1 MESKEEDL
9 KQNEGFDVVADFRG
23 FEKSS
28 YDKWHTLYENIKDDR
43 KYIAGDQNDK
53 VDKKLIGDNVTE
65 CRLNVV
71 GNAVRTIVNTYLPNQ
86 YKWSYES
93 QEELTRKADEFLSD
107 IDNNTAAVE
116 ALSNAIAT
124 GLGVLVFSTDYDID
138 GSVKPCLYS
147 ISDVTNVRLDPVA
160 TKLNFADAK
169 RAAIIEL
176 KPKEWIEDT
185 YGVGSFMEKPLIDIQ
200 DNYDHKQYMPL
211 VTYYL
216 KKDNTI
222 NVYKLMGTEIVEQI
236 TLPYSYIPVVPVFGE
251 QIWDDGKLT
260 YCGITRQMRPIQRLI
275 NYAYRQLILR
285 CAKAPK
291 NTWLADTE
299 STEGYGEFYKSSDI
313 SLNPFLKYRAW
324 STDGKRQLPPPTRL
338 PNNFEIDDV
347 NTLMQNAL
355 GLTNTIIGIPAT
367 GLESEVEKSATEALL
382 NQKTFNNNVRAYL
395 YHLRYSMQLIGLVFA
410 EDAMQQPLYGMIK
423 VNVIEGPDEA
433 LKKQEA
439 RVTLQQMGALIT
451 SDVDKQK
458 LLMAEC
464 AVETDNEYV
473 RNFGQMLQ
481 PQPTL
486 MEQEQQQMLEQ
497 ANNEIKSRDQQI
509 LQLQQRIAQ
518 LENDQKINAYSLE
531 REMLLN
537 RQKFEQEKEMKILEA
552 QLEQSNPAE
561 QAKTEAEVVKA
572 ESSVEKELIALRKE
586 QMKAVQQP
594 IVGGNE

>member
-1 MESKEEDL
+1 MENNEELEQTDIIS
-9 KQNEGFDVVADFRG
+9 EFRT
-23 FEKSS
+23 FEKAS
-28 YDKWHTLYENIKDDR
+28 YDRWHTLYENIKDDR
-43 KYIAGDQNDK
+43 KYIAGDQTDK

-71 GNAVRTIVNTYLPNQ
+71 GNAIRTIVNTYLPNQ
-86 YKWSYES
+86 YKWSYEN

-116 ALSNAIAT
+116 ALSNAIGT

-147 ISDVTNVRLDPVA
+147 VSDVTNVRLDPVA

-216 KKDNTI
+216 KKDNVI

-251 QIWDDGKLT
+251 QIWDDGKIT
-260 YCGITRQMRPIQRLI
+260 YCGITKQMRPIQRLI

-299 STEGYGEFYKSSDI
+299 STENYGEFYKNSDI

-395 YHLRYSMQLIGLVFA
+395 YHLRFSMQLIGLLFA
-410 EDAMQQPLYGMIK
+410 EDAMQQPLFGMIK
-423 VNVIEGPDEA
+423 VNVVEGPDEA

-451 SDVDKQK
+451 SDIDKQK

-473 RNFGQMLQ
+473 RNFGQSLQ

-486 MEQEQQQMLEQ
+486 MEQEQQQLLEQ
-497 ANNEIKSRDQQI
+497 ANGEIQNRDQQI
-509 LQLQQRIAQ
+509 IQLQQRIAQ
-518 LENDQKINAYSLE
+518 LEQEQKINAYSLE
-531 REMLLN
+531 REMLLAK
-537 RQKFEQEKEMKILEA
+537 QKFEQEKEMKILEA
-552 QLEQSNPAE
+552 QLAQSNPTE
-561 QAKTEAEVVKA
+561 QAKAEAEVTKA
-572 ESSVEKELIALRKE
+572 RLGVEKEIVALNKE
-586 QMKAVQQP
+586 EIKTGQQFA
-594 IVGGNE
+594 GGNV

>member
-1 MESKEEDL
+1 MENNKELEV
-9 KQNEGFDVVADFRG
+9 NEGFDVVAEFRT

-28 YDKWHTLYENIKDDR
+28 YDKWHSLYENIKDDR
-43 KYIAGDQNDK
+43 KYISGDQNDK

-86 YKWSYES
+86 YKWSYEN
-93 QEELTRKADEFLSD
+93 QEELTQKADEFLSD

-147 ISDVTNVRLDPVA
+147 VSDVTNVRLDPVA

-216 KKDNTI
+216 KKDNVI
-222 NVYKLMGTEIVEQI
+222 NVYKLMGTEVVEQI

-260 YCGITRQMRPIQRLI
+260 YCGITKQMRPIQRLI

-299 STEGYGEFYKSSDI
+299 STENYGEFYKNSDI

-395 YHLRYSMQLIGLVFA
+395 YHLRYSMQLIGLLFA
-410 EDAMQQPLYGMIK
+410 EDSMQQPLFGMIK

-464 AVETDNEYV
+464 SIENDNEYV
-473 RNFGQMLQ
+473 RKFGQMIQ
-481 PQPTL
+481 PQPTML
-486 MEQEQQQMLEQ
+486 EQEQQQMLEQ
-497 ANNEIKSRDQQI
+497 ANNEIKTRDQQI
-509 LQLQQRIAQ
+509 IQLQQRIAQ
-518 LENDQKINAYSLE
+518 LENDQKITAYSLE

-537 RQKFEQEKEMKILEA
+537 DQKHKQELEKLVL
-552 QLEQSNPAE
+552 QERLKNENPAE

-572 ESSVEKELIALRKE
+572 QTSVEKELIALRKE
-586 QMKAVQQP
+586 QVKAMQSPV
-594 IVGGNE
+594 VGGNV

>member
-1 MESKEEDL
+1 
-9 KQNEGFDVVADFRG
+9 
-23 FEKSS
+23 
-28 YDKWHTLYENIKDDR
+28 
-43 KYIAGDQNDK
+43 
-53 VDKKLIGDNVTE
+53 
-65 CRLNVV
+65 
-71 GNAVRTIVNTYLPNQ
+71 
-86 YKWSYES
+86 
-93 QEELTRKADEFLSD
+93 
-107 IDNNTAAVE
+107 
-116 ALSNAIAT
+116 
-124 GLGVLVFSTDYDID
+124 
-138 GSVKPCLYS
+138 
-147 ISDVTNVRLDPVA
+147 
-160 TKLNFADAK
+160 
-169 RAAIIEL
+169 
-176 KPKEWIEDT
+176 
-185 YGVGSFMEKPLIDIQ
+185 MEKPLIDIQ

-216 KKDNTI
+216 KKDNVI

-236 TLPYSYIPVVPVFGE
+236 VLPYSYIPVVPVFGE
-251 QIWDDGKLT
+251 QIWDDDKIT
-260 YCGITRQMRPIQRLI
+260 FCGITKQMRPIQRLI

-299 STEGYGEFYKSSDI
+299 STENYGEFYKNSDV

-367 GLESEVEKSATEALL
+367 GLETDVEKSATEALL

-395 YHLRYSMQLIGLVFA
+395 YHLRYSMQLIGLIFA
-410 EDAMQQPLYGMIK
+410 EDVMQQPLFGLIK

-451 SDVDKQK
+451 NDVDKQK

-486 MEQEQQQMLEQ
+486 MEQQQQQMLEQ
-497 ANNEIKSRDQQI
+497 ANTEIQTRDQQI
-509 LQLQQRIAQ
+509 VQLQQRIAQ

-531 REMLLN
+531 REMMLSKLKH
-537 RQKFEQEKEMKILEA
+537 QQDMEKIAFEKQI
-552 QLEQSNPAE
+552 EQSNPAE

-572 ESSVEKELIALRKE
+572 QSSVEKELIALRKE
-586 QMKAVQQP
+586 QMKAMQP
-594 IVGGNE
+594 KVGGNE

>member
-1 MESKEEDL
+1 MEINEEDNTE
-9 KQNEGFDVVADFRG
+9 QFDVIGDFRT

-28 YDKWHTLYENIKDDR
+28 YDKWNTLYQNIKDDR

-93 QEELTRKADEFLSD
+93 QEELTRKADEFLAD

-299 STEGYGEFYKSSDI
+299 STENYGEFYKSSDI

-537 RQKFEQEKEMKILEA
+537 KQKFEQEQQMKILEA
-552 QLEQSNPAE
+552 QLKQSNPAE
-561 QAKTEAEVVKA
+561 QAKIEAEVVKA
-572 ESSVEKELIALRKE
+572 KSNIEKELIELRKE
-586 QMKAVQQP
+586 QVKAMQP

>member
-1 MESKEEDL
+1 MENNKELEV
-9 KQNEGFDVVADFRG
+9 NEEFDVVKDFKC
-23 FEKSS
+23 FEQSS
-28 YDKWHTLYENIKDDR
+28 YDKWHSLYENIKDDR
-43 KYIAGDQNDK
+43 KYISGDQNDK

-86 YKWSYES
+86 YKWSYEN
-93 QEELTRKADEFLSD
+93 QEELTQKADEFLSD

-116 ALSNAIAT
+116 SLSNAIAT

-147 ISDVTNVRLDPVA
+147 VSDVTNVRLDPVA

-216 KKDNTI
+216 KKDNVI
-222 NVYKLMGTEIVEQI
+222 NVYKLMGTEVVEQI

-260 YCGITRQMRPIQRLI
+260 YCGITQQMRPLQRLI

-299 STEGYGEFYKSSDI
+299 STENYGEFYKNSDI

-395 YHLRYSMQLIGLVFA
+395 YHLRYSMQLIGLLFA
-410 EDAMQQPLYGMIK
+410 ENSMQQPLFGMIK

-464 AVETDNEYV
+464 SIENDNEYV
-473 RNFGQMLQ
+473 RKFGQMIQ
-481 PQPTL
+481 PQPTML
-486 MEQEQQQMLEQ
+486 EQEQQQMLEQ
-497 ANNEIKSRDQQI
+497 ANNEIKNRDQQI
-509 LQLQQRIAQ
+509 IQLQQRIAQ
-518 LENDQKINAYSLE
+518 LENDQKITAYSLE

-537 RQKFEQEKEMKILEA
+537 KQKFEQEKQMKILEA

-572 ESSVEKELIALRKE
+572 QSSVEKELIALRKE
-586 QMKAVQQP
+586 QMKAMQSPV
-594 IVGGNE
+594 VGGNV

>member
-1 MESKEEDL
+1 MENKDDL
-9 KQNEGFDVVADFRG
+9 EQFDVIKDFIT

-28 YDKWHTLYENIKDDR
+28 YDKWNTLYQNIKDDR

-71 GNAVRTIVNTYLPNQ
+71 SNAVRTIVNTYLPNQ

-93 QEELTRKADEFLSD
+93 QEELTRKADEFLAD

-160 TKLNFADAK
+160 TKLNFADSK

-216 KKDNTI
+216 KKDNVI

-236 TLPYSYIPVVPVFGE
+236 MLPYSYIPVVPVFGE
-251 QIWDDGKLT
+251 QIWDDDKIT
-260 YCGITRQMRPIQRLI
+260 FCGITKQMRPIQRLI

-299 STEGYGEFYKSSDI
+299 STENYGEFYKNSDV

-367 GLESEVEKSATEALL
+367 GLETDVEKSATEALL

-395 YHLRYSMQLIGLVFA
+395 YHLRYSMQLIGLIFA
-410 EDAMQQPLYGMIK
+410 EDVMQQPLFGLIK

-451 SDVDKQK
+451 NDVDKQK
-458 LLMAEC
+458 LLIAEC

-486 MEQEQQQMLEQ
+486 MEQQQQQMLEQ
-497 ANNEIKSRDQQI
+497 ANTEIQTRDQQI
-509 LQLQQRIAQ
+509 VQLQQRIAQ

-531 REMLLN
+531 REMMLSKLKH
-537 RQKFEQEKEMKILEA
+537 QQDMEKIAFEKQI
-552 QLEQSNPAE
+552 EQSNPAE

-572 ESSVEKELIALRKE
+572 QSSVEKELIALRKE
-586 QMKAVQQP
+586 QMKAMQP
-594 IVGGNE
+594 KVGGNE

>member
-1 MESKEEDL
+1 MENNEEL
-9 KQNEGFDVVADFRG
+9 KVNDEFDVVKDFKC
-23 FEKSS
+23 FEQSS
-28 YDKWHTLYENIKDDR
+28 YDKWHSLYENIKDDR
-43 KYIAGDQNDK
+43 KYISGDQNDK

-86 YKWSYES
+86 YKWSYEN
-93 QEELTRKADEFLSD
+93 QEELTQKADEFLSD

-147 ISDVTNVRLDPVA
+147 VSDVTNVRLDPVA

-216 KKDNTI
+216 KKDNAI
-222 NVYKLMGTEIVEQI
+222 NVYKLMGTEVVEQI

-251 QIWDDGKLT
+251 QIWDEGKLT
-260 YCGITRQMRPIQRLI
+260 YCGITKQMRPIQRLI

-299 STEGYGEFYKSSDI
+299 STENYGEFYKNSDI

-395 YHLRYSMQLIGLVFA
+395 YHLRYSMQLIGLIFA
-410 EDAMQQPLYGMIK
+410 EDSMQQPLFGMIK

-464 AVETDNEYV
+464 AIENDNEYV
-473 RNFGQMLQ
+473 RKFGQMIQ
-481 PQPTL
+481 PQPTML
-486 MEQEQQQMLEQ
+486 EIEQQQMLDK
-497 ANNEIKSRDQQI
+497 ANEEIKTRDQQI
-509 LQLQQRIAQ
+509 IQLQQRISQ
-518 LENDQKINAYSLE
+518 LETDQKINAYSLE

-537 RQKFEQEKEMKILEA
+537 KQKFEQDKQMKILEA

-572 ESSVEKELIALRKE
+572 QTSVEKELIALRKE
-586 QMKAVQQP
+586 QVKAMQSPV
-594 IVGGNE
+594 VGGNV

>member
-1 MESKEEDL
+1 MKETEENLDIIS
-9 KQNEGFDVVADFRG
+9 EFRA

-28 YDKWHTLYENIKDDR
+28 YDKWHSLYENIKDDR
-43 KYIAGDQNDK
+43 KYISGDQNDK

-86 YKWSYES
+86 YKWSYEN
-93 QEELTRKADEFLSD
+93 QEELTQKADEFLSD

-147 ISDVTNVRLDPVA
+147 VSDVTNVRLDPVA

-216 KKDNTI
+216 KKDNVI
-222 NVYKLMGTEIVEQI
+222 NVYKLMGTEVVEQI

-260 YCGITRQMRPIQRLI
+260 YCGITKQMRPIQRLI

-299 STEGYGEFYKSSDI
+299 STENYGEFYKNSDI

-395 YHLRYSMQLIGLVFA
+395 YHLRYSMQLIGLLFA
-410 EDAMQQPLYGMIK
+410 ENSMQQPLFGMIK

-464 AVETDNEYV
+464 SIENDNEYV
-473 RNFGQMLQ
+473 RKFGQMIQ
-481 PQPTL
+481 PQPTML
-486 MEQEQQQMLEQ
+486 EQEQQHLLEN
-497 ANNEIKSRDQQI
+497 ANQEIKNRDAQIIELQKQLNDLKMQQQI
-509 LQLQQRIAQ
+509 Q
-518 LENDQKINAYSLE
+518 AYSLDKEIELSKLKHAQEMEKLIIQE
-531 REMLLN
+531 RL
-537 RQKFEQEKEMKILEA
+537 KEE
-552 QLEQSNPAE
+552 NPAE

-572 ESSVEKELIALRKE
+572 QSSVEKELIALRKE
-586 QMKAVQQP
+586 QMKAMQSPV
-594 IVGGNE
+594 VGGNV

>member
-1 MESKEEDL
+1 MEKNEELEVKD
-9 KQNEGFDVVADFRG
+9 EFDVVKDFKC

-28 YDKWHTLYENIKDDR
+28 YDKWSSLYENIKDDR
-43 KYIAGDQNDK
+43 KFISGDQNDK

-65 CRLNVV
+65 CRLNVL

-86 YKWSYES
+86 YKWSYED
-93 QEELTRKADEFLSD
+93 QEELTQKADEFLSD

-124 GLGVLVFSTDYDID
+124 GLGVLVFSTDYEID

-147 ISDVTNVRLDPVA
+147 VSDVTNVRLDPVA

-216 KKDNTI
+216 KKDNVI
-222 NVYKLMGTEIVEQI
+222 NVYKLMGTEVVEQI

-260 YCGITRQMRPIQRLI
+260 YCGITKQMRPIQRLI

-299 STEGYGEFYKSSDI
+299 STENYGEFYKNSDI

-395 YHLRYSMQLIGLVFA
+395 YHLRYSMQLIGLLFA
-410 EDAMQQPLYGMIK
+410 EDSMQQPLFGMIK

-464 AVETDNEYV
+464 SIENDNEYV
-473 RNFGQMLQ
+473 RKFGQMIQ
-481 PQPTL
+481 PQPTML
-486 MEQEQQQMLEQ
+486 EQEQQQMLEQ
-497 ANNEIKSRDQQI
+497 ANNEIKTRDQQI
-509 LQLQQRIAQ
+509 IQLQQRIAQ
-518 LENDQKINAYSLE
+518 LEQDQKINAYSLE

-537 RQKFEQEKEMKILEA
+537 RQKFEQDKQMKILEA

-572 ESSVEKELIALRKE
+572 QSSVEKELIALRKE
-586 QMKAVQQP
+586 QMKAMQSPV
-594 IVGGNE
+594 VGGNV

>member
-1 MESKEEDL
+1 MENNEELEQTDIIS
-9 KQNEGFDVVADFRG
+9 EFRT
-23 FEKSS
+23 FEKAS
-28 YDKWHTLYENIKDDR
+28 YDRWHTLYENIKDDR
-43 KYIAGDQNDK
+43 KYIAGDQTDK

-71 GNAVRTIVNTYLPNQ
+71 GNAIRTIVNTYLPNQ
-86 YKWSYES
+86 YKWSYEN

-116 ALSNAIAT
+116 ALSNAIGT

-147 ISDVTNVRLDPVA
+147 VSDVTNVRLDPVA

-216 KKDNTI
+216 KKDNVI

-251 QIWDDGKLT
+251 QIWDDGKIT
-260 YCGITRQMRPIQRLI
+260 YCGITKQMRPIQRLI

-299 STEGYGEFYKSSDI
+299 STENYGEFYKNSDI

-395 YHLRYSMQLIGLVFA
+395 YHLRFSMQLIGLLFA
-410 EDAMQQPLYGMIK
+410 EDAMQQPLFGMIK
-423 VNVIEGPDEA
+423 VNVVEGPDEA

-451 SDVDKQK
+451 RDIDKQK

-473 RNFGQMLQ
+473 RNFGQSLQ

-486 MEQEQQQMLEQ
+486 MEQEQQQLLEQ
-497 ANNEIKSRDQQI
+497 ANGEIQNRDQQI
-509 LQLQQRIAQ
+509 IQLQQRIAQ
-518 LENDQKINAYSLE
+518 LEQEQKINAYSLE
-531 REMLLN
+531 REMLLAK
-537 RQKFEQEKEMKILEA
+537 QKFEQEKEMKILEA
-552 QLEQSNPAE
+552 QLAQSNPTE
-561 QAKTEAEVVKA
+561 QAKAEAEVTKA
-572 ESSVEKELIALRKE
+572 RLGVEKEIVALNKE
-586 QMKAVQQP
+586 EIKTGQQFA
-594 IVGGNE
+594 GGNV

>member
-1 MESKEEDL
+1 MKET
-9 KQNEGFDVVADFRG
+9 EGNLDIISEFRT
-23 FEKSS
+23 FEQSS
-28 YDKWHTLYENIKDDR
+28 YDKWHSLYENIKDDR
-43 KYIAGDQNDK
+43 KYISGDQNDK

-86 YKWSYES
+86 YKWSYEN
-93 QEELTRKADEFLSD
+93 QEELTQKADEFLSD

-147 ISDVTNVRLDPVA
+147 VSDVTNVRLDPVA

-216 KKDNTI
+216 KKDNAI

-251 QIWDDGKLT
+251 QIWDNGKLT
-260 YCGITRQMRPIQRLI
+260 YCGITKQMRPIQRLI

-299 STEGYGEFYKSSDI
+299 STENYGEFYKNSDI

-395 YHLRYSMQLIGLVFA
+395 YHLRYSMQLIGLLFA
-410 EDAMQQPLYGMIK
+410 EDSMQQPLFGMIK

-464 AVETDNEYV
+464 SIENDNEYV
-473 RNFGQMLQ
+473 RKFGQMIQ
-481 PQPTL
+481 PQPTML
-486 MEQEQQQMLEQ
+486 EQEQQQMLEQ
-497 ANNEIKSRDQQI
+497 ANATIHQRDQQI
-509 LQLQQRIAQ
+509 IDLQQRIAQ
-518 LENDQKINAYSLE
+518 LEQDQKINAYSLE

-537 RQKFEQEKEMKILEA
+537 DQKHKQEIEKIVIQERLKNE
-552 QLEQSNPAE
+552 NPAE

-572 ESSVEKELIALRKE
+572 QTSVEKELIALRKE
-586 QMKAVQQP
+586 QVKAVQSP
-594 IVGGNE
+594 IVGGNV

>member
-1 MESKEEDL
+1 MENNEDIE
-9 KQNEGFDVVADFRG
+9 QFDLIKDFIT

-28 YDKWHTLYENIKDDR
+28 YDKWNTLYQNIKDDR
-43 KYIAGDQNDK
+43 KFIAGDQNDK

-86 YKWSYES
+86 YKWSYED
-93 QEELTRKADEFLSD
+93 QEELTQKADEFLSD

-124 GLGVLVFSTDYDID
+124 GLGVLVFSTDYEID

-147 ISDVTNVRLDPVA
+147 VSDVTNVRLDPVA

-216 KKDNTI
+216 KKDNVI
-222 NVYKLMGTEIVEQI
+222 NVYKLMGTEVVEQI

-260 YCGITRQMRPIQRLI
+260 YCGITKQMRPIQRLI

-299 STEGYGEFYKSSDI
+299 STENYGEFYKNSDI

-395 YHLRYSMQLIGLVFA
+395 YHLRYSMQLIGLLFA
-410 EDAMQQPLYGMIK
+410 EDTMKQPLFGMIK

-464 AVETDNEYV
+464 SIENDNEYV
-473 RNFGQMLQ
+473 RRFGQMIQ
-481 PQPTL
+481 PQPTML
-486 MEQEQQQMLEQ
+486 EQEQQQMLEQ
-497 ANNEIKSRDQQI
+497 ANDTIHQRDQQI
-509 LQLQQRIAQ
+509 IQLQQRIAQ
-518 LENDQKINAYSLE
+518 LEQDQKINAYSLE

-537 RQKFEQEKEMKILEA
+537 RQKFEQDKQMKILEA

-561 QAKTEAEVVKA
+561 QAKTNAEIIKA
-572 ESSVEKELIALRKE
+572 NASIEKSAIDLRKA
-586 QMKAVQQP
+586 QLNAAKD
-594 IVGGNE
+594 IVGA

>member
-1 MESKEEDL
+1 MENNEEL
-9 KQNEGFDVVADFRG
+9 KVNDEFDVVKDFRA
-23 FEKSS
+23 FEQSS
-28 YDKWHTLYENIKDDR
+28 YDKWHSLYENIKDDR
-43 KYIAGDQNDK
+43 KYISGDQNDK

-86 YKWSYES
+86 YKWSYEN
-93 QEELTRKADEFLSD
+93 QEELTQKADEFLSD

-147 ISDVTNVRLDPVA
+147 VSDVTNVRLDPVA

-216 KKDNTI
+216 KKDNAI
-222 NVYKLMGTEIVEQI
+222 NVYKLMGTEVVEQI

-251 QIWDDGKLT
+251 QIWDNGKLT
-260 YCGITRQMRPIQRLI
+260 YCGITKQMRPIQRLI

-299 STEGYGEFYKSSDI
+299 STENYGEFYKNSDI

-395 YHLRYSMQLIGLVFA
+395 YHLRYSMQLIGLLFA
-410 EDAMQQPLYGMIK
+410 EDSMQQPLFGMIK

-464 AVETDNEYV
+464 SIENDNEYV
-473 RNFGQMLQ
+473 RRFGQMIQ
-481 PQPTL
+481 PQPTML
-486 MEQEQQQMLEQ
+486 EQEQQQMLEQ
-497 ANNEIKSRDQQI
+497 ANNEIKTRDQQI
-509 LQLQQRIAQ
+509 IQLQQRIAQ
-518 LENDQKINAYSLE
+518 LEQDQKINAYSLE

-537 RQKFEQEKEMKILEA
+537 RQKFEQDKQMKILEA

-572 ESSVEKELIALRKE
+572 QTSVEKELIALRKE
-586 QMKAVQQP
+586 QMKAMQSPV
-594 IVGGNE
+594 VGGNV

>member
-1 MESKEEDL
+1 MENKDD
-9 KQNEGFDVVADFRG
+9 NEQFDVIKDFIT

-28 YDKWHTLYENIKDDR
+28 YDKWNTLYQNIKDDR

-71 GNAVRTIVNTYLPNQ
+71 SNAVRTIVNTYLPNQ

-93 QEELTRKADEFLSD
+93 QEELTRKADEFLAD

-160 TKLNFADAK
+160 TKLNFADSK

-176 KPKEWIEDT
+176 KPKEWVEDT

-216 KKDNTI
+216 KKDNVI

-236 TLPYSYIPVVPVFGE
+236 VLPYSYIPVVPVFGE
-251 QIWDDGKLT
+251 QIWDDDKIT
-260 YCGITRQMRPIQRLI
+260 FCGITKQMRPIQRLI

-299 STEGYGEFYKSSDI
+299 STENYGEFYKNSDV

-367 GLESEVEKSATEALL
+367 GLETDVEKSATEALL

-395 YHLRYSMQLIGLVFA
+395 YHLRYSMQLIGLIFA
-410 EDAMQQPLYGMIK
+410 EDVMQQPLFGMIK

-451 SDVDKQK
+451 NDVDKQK

-486 MEQEQQQMLEQ
+486 MEQQQQQMLEQ
-497 ANNEIKSRDQQI
+497 ANTEIQTRDQQI
-509 LQLQQRIAQ
+509 VQLQQRIAQ

-531 REMLLN
+531 REMMLSKLKH
-537 RQKFEQEKEMKILEA
+537 QQDMEKIAFEKQI
-552 QLEQSNPAE
+552 EQSNPAE

-572 ESSVEKELIALRKE
+572 QSSVEKELIALRKE
-586 QMKAVQQP
+586 QMKAMQP
-594 IVGGNE
+594 KVGGNE

>member
-1 MESKEEDL
+1 MENKDD
-9 KQNEGFDVVADFRG
+9 NEQFDVIKDFIT

-28 YDKWHTLYENIKDDR
+28 YDKWNTLYQNIKDDR

-71 GNAVRTIVNTYLPNQ
+71 SNAVRTIVNTYLPNQ

-93 QEELTRKADEFLSD
+93 QEELTRKADEFLAD

-160 TKLNFADAK
+160 TKLNFADSK

-176 KPKEWIEDT
+176 KPKEWVEDT

-216 KKDNTI
+216 KKDNVI

-236 TLPYSYIPVVPVFGE
+236 MLPYSYIPVVPVFGE
-251 QIWDDGKLT
+251 QIWDDDKIT
-260 YCGITRQMRPIQRLI
+260 FCGITKQMRPIQRLI

-299 STEGYGEFYKSSDI
+299 STENYGEFYKNSDV

-367 GLESEVEKSATEALL
+367 GLETDVEKSATEALL

-395 YHLRYSMQLIGLVFA
+395 YHLRYSMQLIGLIFA
-410 EDAMQQPLYGMIK
+410 EDVMQQPLFGMIK

-451 SDVDKQK
+451 NDVDKQK

-486 MEQEQQQMLEQ
+486 MEQQQQQMLEQ
-497 ANNEIKSRDQQI
+497 ANTEIQTRDQQI
-509 LQLQQRIAQ
+509 VQLQQRIAQ

-531 REMLLN
+531 REMMLSKLKH
-537 RQKFEQEKEMKILEA
+537 QQDMEKIAFEKQI
-552 QLEQSNPAE
+552 EQSNPAE

-572 ESSVEKELIALRKE
+572 QSSVEKELIALRKE
-586 QMKAVQQP
+586 QMKAIQP
-594 IVGGNE
+594 KVGGNE

>member
-1 MESKEEDL
+1 MENIEETE
-9 KQNEGFDVVADFRG
+9 QFDVIKDFIT

-71 GNAVRTIVNTYLPNQ
+71 SNAVRTIVNTYLPNQ
-86 YKWSYES
+86 YKWSYEN
-93 QEELTRKADEFLSD
+93 QAELTQKADDFLAD

-160 TKLNFADAK
+160 TKLNFADSK

-176 KPKEWIEDT
+176 KPKEWVEDT

-216 KKDNTI
+216 KKDNVI
-222 NVYKLMGTEIVEQI
+222 NVFKLMGTEIVEQI
-236 TLPYSYIPVVPVFGE
+236 VLPYSYIPVVPVFGE
-251 QIWDDGKLT
+251 QIWDDDKLT
-260 YCGITRQMRPIQRLI
+260 FCGITKQMRPIQRLI

-299 STEGYGEFYKSSDI
+299 STENYGEFYKNSDV

-367 GLESEVEKSATEALL
+367 GLETDVEKSATEALL

-395 YHLRYSMQLIGLVFA
+395 YHLRYSMQLIGLIFA
-410 EDAMQQPLYGMIK
+410 EDAMQQPLFGLIK

-451 SDVDKQK
+451 NDVDKQK

-486 MEQEQQQMLEQ
+486 MEQQQQQMLEQ
-497 ANNEIKSRDQQI
+497 ANSEIQTRDQQI
-509 LQLQQRIAQ
+509 VQLQQRIAQ

-531 REMLLN
+531 REMMLSKLKH
-537 RQKFEQEKEMKILEA
+537 QQDMEKIAFEKQI
-552 QLEQSNPAE
+552 EQSNPAE
-561 QAKTEAEVVKA
+561 QAKTEAEIVKA
-572 ESSVEKELIALRKE
+572 QSSVERELLALRKE
-586 QMKAVQQP
+586 QIKSMQP
-594 IVGGNE
+594 NVGGNE

>member
-1 MESKEEDL
+1 MENNKELEV
-9 KQNEGFDVVADFRG
+9 NEEFDVVKDFKC
-23 FEKSS
+23 FEQSS
-28 YDKWHTLYENIKDDR
+28 YDKWHSLYENIKDDR
-43 KYIAGDQNDK
+43 KFISGDQNDK

-86 YKWSYES
+86 YKWSYEN
-93 QEELTRKADEFLSD
+93 QEELTQKADEFLSD

-147 ISDVTNVRLDPVA
+147 VSDVTNVRLDPVA

-216 KKDNTI
+216 KKDNVI
-222 NVYKLMGTEIVEQI
+222 NVYKLMGTEVVEQI

-260 YCGITRQMRPIQRLI
+260 YCGITKQMRPIQRLI

-299 STEGYGEFYKSSDI
+299 STENYGEFYKNSDI

-395 YHLRYSMQLIGLVFA
+395 YHLRYSMQLIGLIFA
-410 EDAMQQPLYGMIK
+410 EDSMQQPLFGMIK

-464 AVETDNEYV
+464 SIENDNEYV
-473 RNFGQMLQ
+473 RKFGQMIQ
-481 PQPTL
+481 PQPTML
-486 MEQEQQQMLEQ
+486 EQEQQQMLEQ
-497 ANNEIKSRDQQI
+497 ANNEIKNRDQQI
-509 LQLQQRIAQ
+509 IQLQQRIAQ
-518 LENDQKINAYSLE
+518 LENDQKITAYSLE

-537 RQKFEQEKEMKILEA
+537 KQKFEQEKQMKILEA

-572 ESSVEKELIALRKE
+572 QSSVEKELIALRKE
-586 QMKAVQQP
+586 QMKAMQSPV
-594 IVGGNE
+594 VGGNV

>member
-1 MESKEEDL
+1 MENKEKLEV
-9 KQNEGFDVVADFRG
+9 NEGFDVVKDFKC
-23 FEKSS
+23 FEQSS
-28 YDKWHTLYENIKDDR
+28 YDKWHSLYENIKDDR
-43 KYIAGDQNDK
+43 KYISGDQNDK

-86 YKWSYES
+86 YKWSYEN
-93 QEELTRKADEFLSD
+93 QEELTQKADEFLSD

-147 ISDVTNVRLDPVA
+147 VSDVTNVRLDPVA

-216 KKDNTI
+216 KKDNAI
-222 NVYKLMGTEIVEQI
+222 NVYKLMGTEVVEQI

-251 QIWDDGKLT
+251 QIWDEGKLT
-260 YCGITRQMRPIQRLI
+260 YCGITKQMRPIQRLI

-299 STEGYGEFYKSSDI
+299 STENYGEFYKNSDI

-395 YHLRYSMQLIGLVFA
+395 YHLRYSMQLIGLIFA
-410 EDAMQQPLYGMIK
+410 EDSMQQPLFGMIK

-464 AVETDNEYV
+464 SIENDNEYV
-473 RNFGQMLQ
+473 RRFGQMIQ
-481 PQPTL
+481 PQPTML
-486 MEQEQQQMLEQ
+486 EQEQQQMLEQ
-497 ANNEIKSRDQQI
+497 ANSEIKNRDQQI
-509 LQLQQRIAQ
+509 IQLQQRIAQ

-537 RQKFEQEKEMKILEA
+537 DQKHKQELEKIILQEKIK
-552 QLEQSNPAE
+552 QSDPAE

-572 ESSVEKELIALRKE
+572 QSSVEKELIALRKE
-586 QMKAVQQP
+586 QVKAMQSPV
-594 IVGGNE
+594 VGGNV

>member
-1 MESKEEDL
+1 MKNNEEL
-9 KQNEGFDVVADFRG
+9 KVNDEFDVVKDFKC

-28 YDKWHTLYENIKDDR
+28 YDKWNTLYQNIKDDR

-86 YKWSYES
+86 YKWSYEN
-93 QEELTRKADEFLSD
+93 QEELTQKADEFLSD

-124 GLGVLVFSTDYDID
+124 GLGVLVFSTDYEID

-147 ISDVTNVRLDPVA
+147 VSDVTNVRLDPVA

-216 KKDNTI
+216 KKDNVI
-222 NVYKLMGTEIVEQI
+222 NVYKLMGTEVVEQI

-260 YCGITRQMRPIQRLI
+260 YCGITKQMRPIQRLI

-299 STEGYGEFYKSSDI
+299 STENYGEFYKNSDI

-395 YHLRYSMQLIGLVFA
+395 YHLRYSMQLIGLLFA
-410 EDAMQQPLYGMIK
+410 EDTMKQPLFGMIK

-464 AVETDNEYV
+464 SIENDNEYV
-473 RNFGQMLQ
+473 RKFGQMIQ
-481 PQPTL
+481 PQPTML
-486 MEQEQQQMLEQ
+486 EQEQQQMLEQ
-497 ANNEIKSRDQQI
+497 ANNEIKTRDQQI
-509 LQLQQRIAQ
+509 IQLQQRIAQ

-537 RQKFEQEKEMKILEA
+537 KQKFEQDKQMKILEA

-572 ESSVEKELIALRKE
+572 QTSVEKELIALRKE
-586 QMKAVQQP
+586 QVKAMQSPV
-594 IVGGNE
+594 VGGNV

>member
-1 MESKEEDL
+1 MENKEDTE
-9 KQNEGFDVVADFRG
+9 QFDVIKDFIT

-71 GNAVRTIVNTYLPNQ
+71 SNAVRTIVNTYLPNQ

-93 QEELTRKADEFLSD
+93 QEELTRKADEFLAD

-160 TKLNFADAK
+160 TKLNFADSK

-216 KKDNTI
+216 KKDNVI

-236 TLPYSYIPVVPVFGE
+236 MLPYSYIPVVPVFGE
-251 QIWDDGKLT
+251 QIWDDDKIT
-260 YCGITRQMRPIQRLI
+260 FCGITKQMRPIQRLI

-299 STEGYGEFYKSSDI
+299 STENYGEFYKNSDV

-367 GLESEVEKSATEALL
+367 GLETDVEKSATEALL

-395 YHLRYSMQLIGLVFA
+395 YHLRYSMQLIGLIFA
-410 EDAMQQPLYGMIK
+410 EDVMQQPLFGMIK

-451 SDVDKQK
+451 NDVDKQK

-486 MEQEQQQMLEQ
+486 MEQQQQQMLEQ
-497 ANNEIKSRDQQI
+497 ANTEIQTRDQQI
-509 LQLQQRIAQ
+509 VQLQQRIAQ

-531 REMLLN
+531 REMMLSKLKH
-537 RQKFEQEKEMKILEA
+537 QQDMEKIAFEKQI
-552 QLEQSNPAE
+552 EQSNPAE
-561 QAKTEAEVVKA
+561 QAKTEAEIVKA
-572 ESSVEKELIALRKE
+572 QSSVEKELIALRKE
-586 QMKAVQQP
+586 QMKAMQP
-594 IVGGNE
+594 KVGGNE

>member
-1 MESKEEDL
+1 MKNNEENLDIIS
-9 KQNEGFDVVADFRG
+9 EFRT

-28 YDKWHTLYENIKDDR
+28 YDKWNTLYQNIKDDR

-86 YKWSYES
+86 YKWSYEN
-93 QEELTRKADEFLSD
+93 QEELTQKADEFLSD

-124 GLGVLVFSTDYDID
+124 GLGVLVFSTDYEID

-147 ISDVTNVRLDPVA
+147 VSDVTNVRLDPVA

-216 KKDNTI
+216 KKDNAI

-260 YCGITRQMRPIQRLI
+260 YCGITKQMRPIQRLI

-299 STEGYGEFYKSSDI
+299 STENYGEFYKNSDI

-395 YHLRYSMQLIGLVFA
+395 YHLRYSMQLIGLLFA
-410 EDAMQQPLYGMIK
+410 EDSMQQPLFGMIK

-464 AVETDNEYV
+464 SIENDNEYV
-473 RNFGQMLQ
+473 RKFGQMIQ
-481 PQPTL
+481 PQPTML
-486 MEQEQQQMLEQ
+486 EQEQQQMLEQ
-497 ANNEIKSRDQQI
+497 ANNEIKTRDQQI
-509 LQLQQRIAQ
+509 IQLQQRIAQ

-537 RQKFEQEKEMKILEA
+537 KQKFEQDKQMKILEA

-572 ESSVEKELIALRKE
+572 QTSVEKELIALRKE
-586 QMKAVQQP
+586 QVKAMQSPV
-594 IVGGNE
+594 VGGNV

>member
-1 MESKEEDL
+1 MENKDEIE
-9 KQNEGFDVVADFRG
+9 QFDVIKDFQV

-28 YDKWHTLYENIKDDR
+28 YDKWNTLYQNIKDDR

-71 GNAVRTIVNTYLPNQ
+71 SNAVRTIVNTYLPNQ

-93 QEELTRKADEFLSD
+93 QEELTRKADEFLAD

-160 TKLNFADAK
+160 TKLNFADSK

-176 KPKEWIEDT
+176 KPKEWVEDT

-216 KKDNTI
+216 KKDNVI

-236 TLPYSYIPVVPVFGE
+236 VLPYSYIPVVPVFGE
-251 QIWDDGKLT
+251 QIWDDDKIT
-260 YCGITRQMRPIQRLI
+260 FCGITKQMRPIQRLI

-299 STEGYGEFYKSSDI
+299 STENYGEFYKNSDV

-367 GLESEVEKSATEALL
+367 GLETDVEKSATEALL

-395 YHLRYSMQLIGLVFA
+395 YHLRYSMQLIGLIFA
-410 EDAMQQPLYGMIK
+410 EDVMQQPLFGLIK

-451 SDVDKQK
+451 NDVDKQK

-486 MEQEQQQMLEQ
+486 MEQQQQQMLEQ
-497 ANNEIKSRDQQI
+497 ANTEIQTRDQQI
-509 LQLQQRIAQ
+509 VQLQQRIAQ

-531 REMLLN
+531 REMMLSKLKH
-537 RQKFEQEKEMKILEA
+537 QQDMEKIAFEKQI
-552 QLEQSNPAE
+552 EQSNPAE

-572 ESSVEKELIALRKE
+572 QSSVEKELIALRKE
-586 QMKAVQQP
+586 QMKAMQP
-594 IVGGNE
+594 KVGGNE